1 MPKAVAV
8 VAVDQHVGATS
19 QEGVLDHKG
28 VASNHDVGALGSNHV
43 VAKDVEDFNKV

>member
-28 VASNHDVGALGSNHV
+28 VVSNHDVGALGSNHV
-43 VAKDVEDFNKV
+43 VAKDVGDFNKA